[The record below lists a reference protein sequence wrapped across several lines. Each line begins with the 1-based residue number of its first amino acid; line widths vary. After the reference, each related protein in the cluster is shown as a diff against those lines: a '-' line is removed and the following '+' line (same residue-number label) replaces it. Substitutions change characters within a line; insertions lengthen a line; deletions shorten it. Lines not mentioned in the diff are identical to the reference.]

1 MPTNEATEPSNGT
14 SSSGIVNSSSNENT
28 EGACYDP
35 DASVTCWKPSKDFSS
50 FLEKNFRWKLSYD
63 QVLDIL
69 ETNSVSSVDALASP
83 TLDLAIINQ
92 ISNPLSKKHAQ
103 ERDKEIVS
111 VQRSVLDA
119 TGPLC
124 CLHDALES
132 NDNINVSNKD
142 VKFMLEQALCLLG
155 SANYQISVLRRKK
168 ECYLGMTFHPSPRN
182 RLTCHVAFLKIS
194 HQMQGAKFLAL
205 PNVVDLGQSPCGAP
219 LTLGLLP
226 LQSTLRTVQKNAF
239 FVLKGRSNK
248 NQPAPTS
255 VGANNVRSRGVKY
268 CKGFS
273 NRFSFNPSSVLPS
286 CHKGKFFRNPADR
299 CRGPGIVKERSYSGR
314 QSLRPGLLQRSIS
327 CSQERGH
334 LPARDRVEFIKA
346 FCSPR
351 SFSDRGAPLFKDPS
365 KERGLHDKYRSKR
378 HIFFRSNSQILSK
391 VSWFH
396 LGHKTLH
403 LSGSPFRSQLSTPNI
418 HQAPETCS
426 RLPEEA
432 GVSHNNL
439 FRRRPSSSCLLQRG
453 SIASN
458 LNVVKSITVPGLS
471 HKLDEIN
478 TVPRSVNNIPRF
490 CHKLCEYDHL
500 LIRGQSSKG
509 LCSLQQLSLST
520 SNVRTTA
527 RQPPRNPGVLSPC
540 HMGSP
545 LAPKGSSNPAHTNP
559 EEPPVRLQLSSISQS
574 QVSSRANLVAKQFT
588 QGQRQPCFPP
598 TTGSH
603 NSLKCFN
610 ARLGCHVS
618 GQDH

>member
-1 MPTNEATEPSNGT
+1 MT
-14 SSSGIVNSSSNENT
+14 SI
-28 EGACYDP
+28 DL
-35 DASVTCWKPSKDFSS
+35 KD
-50 FLEKNFRWKLSYD
+50 
-63 QVLDIL
+63 
-69 ETNSVSSVDALASP
+69 
-83 TLDLAIINQ
+83 
-92 ISNPLSKKHAQ
+92 
-103 ERDKEIVS
+103 
-111 VQRSVLDA
+111 
-119 TGPLC
+119 
-124 CLHDALES
+124 
-132 NDNINVSNKD
+132 
-142 VKFMLEQALCLLG
+142 
-155 SANYQISVLRRKK
+155 
-168 ECYLGMTFHPSPRN
+168 
-182 RLTCHVAFLKIS
+182 
-194 HQMQGAKFLAL
+194 
-205 PNVVDLGQSPCGAP
+205 
-219 LTLGLLP
+219 
-226 LQSTLRTVQKNAF
+226 
-239 FVLKGRSNK
+239 
-248 NQPAPTS
+248 
-255 VGANNVRSRGVKY
+255 
-268 CKGFS
+268 
-273 NRFSFNPSSVLPS
+273 
-286 CHKGKFFRNPADR
+286 
-299 CRGPGIVKERSYSGR
+299 
-314 QSLRPGLLQRSIS
+314 
-327 CSQERGH
+327 
-334 LPARDRVEFIKA
+334 
-346 FCSPR
+346 
-351 SFSDRGAPLFKDPS
+351 
-365 KERGLHDKYRSKR
+365 
-378 HIFFRSNSQILSK
+378 IFFRSNSQILSK

>member
-1 MPTNEATEPSNGT
+1 
-14 SSSGIVNSSSNENT
+14 
-28 EGACYDP
+28 
-35 DASVTCWKPSKDFSS
+35 
-50 FLEKNFRWKLSYD
+50 
-63 QVLDIL
+63 
-69 ETNSVSSVDALASP
+69 
-83 TLDLAIINQ
+83 
-92 ISNPLSKKHAQ
+92 
-103 ERDKEIVS
+103 
-111 VQRSVLDA
+111 
-119 TGPLC
+119 
-124 CLHDALES
+124 
-132 NDNINVSNKD
+132 
-142 VKFMLEQALCLLG
+142 MLEQALCLLG

-273 NRFSFNPSSVLPS
+273 NRFSFNPISVLPS

-327 CSQERGH
+327 CSQEWGH

-351 SFSDRGAPLFKDPS
+351 SFSDRGAPLFKGPS

-458 LNVVKSITVPGLS
+458 SNVVKSITVPGLS

-559 EEPPVRLQLSSISQS
+559 EELAVRLQLSSISQS

>member
-63 QVLDIL
+63 QVLDVL

-92 ISNPLSKKHAQ
+92 ISNPLSKKHVQ

-327 CSQERGH
+327 CSKKEGTYPPVIELSSLKRFVPHVHFQIEGLHCLKTLLRKGDH
-334 LPARDRVEFIKA
+334 MTSIDLKDTYFSVLIHKSSQRFLGFIWGTKHYTFLGLPFGLSSAPRIFTKLLKPVAA
-346 FCSPR
+346 FLRKQGYRIIIYLDDVILLLAS
-351 SFSDRGAPLFKDPS
+351 S
-365 KERGLHDKYRSKR
+365 KEEAL
-378 HIFFRSNSQILSK
+378 
-391 VSWFH
+391 
-396 LGHKTLH
+396 
-403 LSGSPFRSQLSTPNI
+403 
-418 HQAPETCS
+418 
-426 RLPEEA
+426 RL
-432 GVSHNNL
+432 
-439 FRRRPSSSCLLQRG
+439 
-453 SIASN
+453 
-458 LNVVKSITVPGLS
+458 T
-471 HKLDEIN
+471 
-478 TVPRSVNNIPRF
+478 
-490 CHKLCEYDHL
+490 
-500 LIRGQSSKG
+500 
-509 LCSLQQLSLST
+509 
-520 SNVRTTA
+520 
-527 RQPPRNPGVLSPC
+527 
-540 HMGSP
+540 
-545 LAPKGSSNPAHTNP
+545 
-559 EEPPVRLQLSSISQS
+559 
-574 QVSSRANLVAKQFT
+574 
-588 QGQRQPCFPP
+588 
-598 TTGSH
+598 
-603 NSLKCFN
+603 
-610 ARLGCHVS
+610 
-618 GQDH
+618 

>member
-28 EGACYDP
+28 EGACYDL

-63 QVLDIL
+63 QVLDVL

-92 ISNPLSKKHAQ
+92 ISNPLSKKHVQ

-273 NRFSFNPSSVLPS
+273 N
-286 CHKGKFFRNPADR
+286 
-299 CRGPGIVKERSYSGR
+299 
-314 QSLRPGLLQRSIS
+314 
-327 CSQERGH
+327 
-334 LPARDRVEFIKA
+334 
-346 FCSPR
+346 
-351 SFSDRGAPLFKDPS
+351 
-365 KERGLHDKYRSKR
+365 
-378 HIFFRSNSQILSK
+378 
-391 VSWFH
+391 
-396 LGHKTLH
+396 
-403 LSGSPFRSQLSTPNI
+403 
-418 HQAPETCS
+418 
-426 RLPEEA
+426 
-432 GVSHNNL
+432 
-439 FRRRPSSSCLLQRG
+439 
-453 SIASN
+453 
-458 LNVVKSITVPGLS
+458 
-471 HKLDEIN
+471 
-478 TVPRSVNNIPRF
+478 
-490 CHKLCEYDHL
+490 
-500 LIRGQSSKG
+500 
-509 LCSLQQLSLST
+509 
-520 SNVRTTA
+520 
-527 RQPPRNPGVLSPC
+527 
-540 HMGSP
+540 
-545 LAPKGSSNPAHTNP
+545 
-559 EEPPVRLQLSSISQS
+559 
-574 QVSSRANLVAKQFT
+574 
-588 QGQRQPCFPP
+588 
-598 TTGSH
+598 
-603 NSLKCFN
+603 
-610 ARLGCHVS
+610 
-618 GQDH
+618 